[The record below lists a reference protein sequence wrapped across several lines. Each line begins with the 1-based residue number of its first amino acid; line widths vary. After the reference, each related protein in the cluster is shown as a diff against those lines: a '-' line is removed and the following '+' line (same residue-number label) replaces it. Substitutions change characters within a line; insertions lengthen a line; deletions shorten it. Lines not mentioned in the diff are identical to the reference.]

1 MPLIPLHDDN
11 PRRSIDAPYVTLALI
26 AANVVIFLYQQSLN
40 PEDVRRAFFG
50 FGVLPVRLFDDAQLS
65 DQIPQVSAVTSLVT
79 SQFLHGGW
87 AHLLFNMLFLWVFGD
102 NIEDS
107 VGHFRFLFFYLVCG
121 AAGGLLHSAVNADS
135 AVPMI
140 GASGAISGVLGAYMV
155 THPKARILVLAFTFI
170 PIRLP
175 ALLVIGTWFAQDL
188 LFAAGGVQNGV
199 AFWAHIGGF
208 VTGAAGIWLV
218 RRPPPSNGP
227 RGPWSVAGGRSRDG
241 RWR

>member
-11 PRRSIDAPYVTLALI
+11 PRRSIDAQYVTLALI
-26 AANVVIFLYQQSLN
+26 AANVGIFLYQQSLSA
-40 PEDVRRAFFG
+40 DDFQRVVYG
-50 FGVLPVRLFDDAQLS
+50 FGEVPARLFGDARLADD
-65 DQIPQVSAVTSLVT
+65 IPQVSAITSLVT

-102 NIEDS
+102 NIEDT
-107 VGHFRFLFFYLVCG
+107 VGHGRFLLFYLACG
-121 AAGGLLHSAVNADS
+121 VAGGLVHGLVNADS
-135 AVPMI
+135 TVPTI
-140 GASGAISGVLGAYMV
+140 GASGAISGILGAYMV

-188 LFAAGGVQNGV
+188 LFAAGGVENGV

-208 VTGAAGIWLV
+208 VAGAAGIWFV
-218 RRPPPSNGP
+218 RPPPP
-227 RGPWSVAGGRSRDG
+227 RRPSGPWTVTGGRTDDR